1 LPSLDALRANRMPHR
16 WLGSPTPLLVPDL
29 PLPGFAGAAQPLWP
43 QATSLLC
50 EPESLPFPE
59 QSLDLVVMPHGLE
72 LASDAHR
79 SLAEVTRVL
88 RPEGRVVISGLNPLS
103 LWGMRQR
110 GGHLRQWLG
119 ADARPLFLPRDGEFI
134 GYWRLR
140 DWLRLLGF
148 ELEIA
153 HLGCYRPPLS
163 SQRWLERFEWVEPVG
178 QRWWPVLGA
187 VYVVVA
193 VKRVRGMR
201 LIGLARN
208 ERSKHPVTA
217 PAAVANRTPCT
228 REGSSP
234 DL

>member
-1 LPSLDALRANRMPHR
+1 LP
-16 WLGSPTPLLVPDL
+16 
-29 PLPGFAGAAQPLWP
+29 PLWP
-43 QATSLLC
+43 QASALLC
-50 EPESLPFPE
+50 DSESLPFPE

-72 LASDAHR
+72 LATDAHR
-79 SLAEVTRVL
+79 CLAEVARVL
-88 RPEGRVVISGLNPLS
+88 RPEGRVVVSGLNPLS

-110 GGHLRQWLG
+110 GGHVRQWLG
-119 ADARPLFLPRDGEFI
+119 ADQRPLFLPRDGEFI

-153 HLGCYRPPLS
+153 HLGCYRPPMS
-163 SQRWLERFEWVEPVG
+163 SQRWLDRFEWVEAVG

-201 LIGLARN
+201 LIGLARS
-208 ERSKHPVTA
+208 ERPKHAAAA
-217 PAAVANRTPCT
+217 PAAVANRRTPKN

-234 DL
+234 DP